1 MVQAVQAFS
10 TSNVDSLRSFPV
22 RGDAMA
28 PTFNRG
34 DFALTVPCDDFAGD
48 GVYILGVEDPYI
60 VRAYKRGAGFIR
72 LAWDNER
79 YPAIDVSKGWFREN
93 VIAQVAM
100 AVTVIDRELV
110 PSHLRV

>member
-1 MVQAVQAFS
+1 MVQAVQALTIS
-10 TSNVDSLRSFPV
+10 RDDSLRSFPV

-48 GVYILGVEDPYI
+48 GIYILEVEDPYV
-60 VRAYKRGAGFIR
+60 VRAYKRTAGFVQPV
-72 LAWDNER
+72 WDNER
-79 YPAIDVSKGWFREN
+79 YPAIDVSRGWFRES

-100 AVTVIDRELV
+100 AVTVVDRELV
-110 PSHLRV
+110 PEYLRF